1 MRQTI
6 ERRTLPDELA
16 SRLRDLVVAGELKPD
31 DKIAEAEL
39 CARFGVSRTPLRE
52 AIKML
57 AAEGLVTLTP
67 NRGARVASITA
78 SEIAEIF
85 PVMGALEA
93 MAGELAAANH
103 TSAQLQALEALHA
116 DIVAARNS
124 SDWLAY
130 SRANRAFHES
140 LFDIAGNATLTSLY
154 TQLMIRIHAVRF
166 VAQQTPEAWDAAV
179 SDHEAIMQALR
190 TRDATAVASLLR
202 THLARKADGVIA
214 SLGR

>member
-16 SRLRDLVVAGELKPD
+16 ARLRDLVIAGELKPD

-85 PVMGALEA
+85 PVMGTLEA

-103 TSAQLQALEALHA
+103 TPAQLKALEALHTE
-116 DIVAARNS
+116 IVAARRAN
-124 SDWLAY
+124 DWLAY

-140 LFDIAGNATLTSLY
+140 LFDIAANATLTSLY
-154 TQLMIRIHAVRF
+154 TQLMIRIHSVRF
-166 VAQQTPEAWDAAV
+166 VAQQTPEAWNAAV
-179 SDHEAIMQALR
+179 ADHEAIMQALR
-190 TRDATAVASLLR
+190 TRDASSIAALLR